1 MANNNDIDDFFK
13 KKDRKGNKAKNATG
27 VLANNKELLK
37 QLEIIT
43 SATSAFKE
51 NLDVEEEDEENV
63 LVDETLPPVIPPVAP
78 HLTSKTTSKVDTIRL
93 TLAKDVPQ
101 EEWEEFESSSSKI
114 EELRAKFSRV
124 NDQDEFDDDEDH
136 LAEHDE
142 NNVNSTER
150 EQQKD
155 KPVWKLDQV
164 KTSEDSTTIIIEE
177 TPRPP
182 SPVKPVVPSST
193 SSTYRPPHLR
203 GSATGAAVTVVSGLP
218 TSGTSKKKQPNIAS
232 TEEFPTL
239 GAASVN
245 KK

>member
-1 MANNNDIDDFFK
+1 MANNDDLDDFFK
-13 KKDRKGNKAKNATG
+13 KKDRKGNKAKKATG

-37 QLEIIT
+37 QLEIVT

-51 NLDVEEEDEENV
+51 NPDLEEEDEENI
-63 LVDETLPPVIPPVAP
+63 LVDETLPPVIPPVAS
-78 HLTSKTTSKVDTIRL
+78 HLTSKTTSKLDTIPL

-142 NNVNSTER
+142 NNINSTER

-164 KTSEDSTTIIIEE
+164 KTNENSTTIVEE
-177 TPRPP
+177 TPRPA
-182 SPVKPVVPSST
+182 SPVKPVVSSST